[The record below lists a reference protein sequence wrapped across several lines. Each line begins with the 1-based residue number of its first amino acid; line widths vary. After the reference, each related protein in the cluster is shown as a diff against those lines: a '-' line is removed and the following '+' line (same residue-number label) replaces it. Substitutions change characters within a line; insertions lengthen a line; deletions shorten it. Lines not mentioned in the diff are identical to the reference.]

1 MHGHGKIDAM
11 STESITTSALALPPE
26 SRAELADILL
36 RSIERQD
43 SGLAAAWAEEIDDR
57 LAAFERGE
65 MKSLSREE
73 VMEAR
78 RPKSR
83 N

>member
-1 MHGHGKIDAM
+1 M
-11 STESITTSALALPPE
+11 STELITTSALALPPE

-36 RSIERQD
+36 RSIEHQA
-43 SGLAAAWAEEIDDR
+43 SETQEAWAKEIDDR

-65 MKSLSREE
+65 MRSLSREQ

-78 RPKSR
+78 RPTPAP
-83 N
+83 NL

>member
-1 MHGHGKIDAM
+1 MHGHGRIDAM

-65 MKSLSREE
+65 MMSLSREE